1 MEAEIREVMAGK
13 PGHIARALVEAKG
26 KHSDKDGLRAQIEA
40 LKAAWPTLQHKIRE
54 QIIPFEQVR
63 QNLKLVGAPYEP
75 EMIGVSRERF
85 KKTVSYIPYM
95 RNRFTNIDVIYRL
108 GWMDEFLEKMF
119 GEGGVWDTNKRLTP
133 QQQEG
138 LSKIKHVALDMDGT
152 IYLGNT
158 LFPFTKD
165 FLAKMTDAGIGYSF
179 LTNNPSKSID
189 DYLLKLKNLG
199 IEANEEN
206 MYTTSLAAIDYI
218 KAHYPQARKLFLL
231 GTPSMISQF
240 EKAGFI
246 SCADS
251 PDDVPDVLVVAFDM
265 TLEYSRLCRA
275 SWWASQGIPY
285 IATNPDRVCPTDQK
299 VVLVDC
305 GSICKC
311 IEHATG
317 RCPDITL
324 GKPDPNMLKGILDRH
339 GLQPDEIA
347 MVGDRI
353 YTDTAMAHNAGAFG
367 VLVLSGETTLETAE
381 KVAEDARV
389 NPAPEFFPPDLIVR
403 DIEELGELLLNN
415 RK

>member
-1 MEAEIREVMAGK
+1 
-13 PGHIARALVEAKG
+13 
-26 KHSDKDGLRAQIEA
+26 
-40 LKAAWPTLQHKIRE
+40 
-54 QIIPFEQVR
+54 
-63 QNLKLVGAPYEP
+63 
-75 EMIGVSRERF
+75 
-85 KKTVSYIPYM
+85 M
-95 RNRFTNIDVIYRL
+95 RPNHN
-108 GWMDEFLEKMF
+108 ES
-119 GEGGVWDTNKRLTP
+119 LTP
-133 QQQEG
+133 QLREK

-152 IYLGNT
+152 IYLGST
-158 LFPFTKD
+158 LFPFTKA
-165 FLAKMTDAGIGYSF
+165 FLAKMSDNGIGYSF
-179 LTNNPSKSID
+179 LTNNPSKSVA
-189 DYLLKLKNLG
+189 DYLKKLEGLG
-199 IEANEEN
+199 IEADEEN

-218 KAHYPQARKLFLL
+218 KAHYPQARRLFLL

-240 EKAGFI
+240 EKAGFE
-246 SCADS
+246 SCTDS

-265 TLEYSRLCRA
+265 TLEYSSLCRA
-275 SWWASQGIPY
+275 AWWASQGVPY

-317 RCPDITL
+317 RQPDITL

-339 GLQPDEIA
+339 CLAPDEIA

-381 KVAEDARV
+381 KVAEDART
-389 NPAPEFFPPDLIVR
+389 NPSPEFFPPDLIVR
-403 DIEELGELLLNN
+403 DIEELGQLLLDS

>member
-1 MEAEIREVMAGK
+1 
-13 PGHIARALVEAKG
+13 
-26 KHSDKDGLRAQIEA
+26 
-40 LKAAWPTLQHKIRE
+40 
-54 QIIPFEQVR
+54 
-63 QNLKLVGAPYEP
+63 
-75 EMIGVSRERF
+75 
-85 KKTVSYIPYM
+85 M
-95 RNRFTNIDVIYRL
+95 RPNHN
-108 GWMDEFLEKMF
+108 ES
-119 GEGGVWDTNKRLTP
+119 LTP
-133 QQQEG
+133 QLKEK

-152 IYLGNT
+152 IYLGST
-158 LFPFTKD
+158 LFPFTKA
-165 FLAKMTDAGIGYSF
+165 FLAKMSDNGIGYSF
-179 LTNNPSKSID
+179 LTNNPSKSVA
-189 DYLLKLKNLG
+189 DYLKKLEGLG
-199 IEANEEN
+199 IEADEEN

-218 KAHYPQARKLFLL
+218 KAHYPQARRLFLL
-231 GTPSMISQF
+231 GTPSMVSQF
-240 EKAGFI
+240 EKAGFE
-246 SCADS
+246 SCTDS

-275 SWWASQGIPY
+275 AWWASQGVPY

-317 RCPDITL
+317 RQPDITL

-339 GLQPDEIA
+339 GLAPDEIA

-381 KVAEDARV
+381 KVAEDARN

-403 DIEELGELLLNN
+403 DIEELGELLIQSRNN
-415 RK
+415 